1 MDNNKYHYSVEGVNY
16 DVVIE
21 EIEGN
26 IARVNVNGK
35 SFSVLMKEPV
45 REMHRQK
52 VAHIEPPKPAVASSK
67 PEAVE
72 PVKKEAVAAGSG
84 NKVYAPL
91 PGTITEIK
99 VNVGDTIK
107 AGDTVVVLEA
117 MKMQNNIEAD
127 YSGKITSIL
136 VKQGDTV
143 LEGSTLLTIE

>member
-52 VAHIEPPKPAVASSK
+52 VAHIEPPKPAAASK
-67 PEAVE
+67 PETVE
-72 PVKKEAVAAGSG
+72 PVKKETVAAGSG

>member
-52 VAHIEPPKPAVASSK
+52 VAHIEPPKPAAASK
-67 PEAVE
+67 PETVE
-72 PVKKEAVAAGSG
+72 PVKKEAVAA
-84 NKVYAPL
+84 
-91 PGTITEIK
+91 
-99 VNVGDTIK
+99 
-107 AGDTVVVLEA
+107 
-117 MKMQNNIEAD
+117 
-127 YSGKITSIL
+127 
-136 VKQGDTV
+136 
-143 LEGSTLLTIE
+143 

>member
-45 REMHRQK
+45 REMRRQK
-52 VAHIEPPKPAVASSK
+52 VAHIEPPKPAAASK
-67 PEAVE
+67 PEPVE

-91 PGTITEIK
+91 PGTITDIK
-99 VNVGDTIK
+99 VKVGDEVK
-107 AGDTVVVLEA
+107 AGDALIVLEA
-117 MKMQNNIEAD
+117 MKMANNIEAEKD
-127 YSGKITSIL
+127 GKVTAVCVKVGQSVMEEDPL
-136 VKQGDTV
+136 VV
-143 LEGSTLLTIE
+143 IE

>member
-45 REMHRQK
+45 REMNRQK
-52 VAHIEPPKPAVASSK
+52 VAHIKPPKPATASSK
-67 PEAVE
+67 PEPVE
-72 PVKKEAVAAGSG
+72 PVKKETVAAGSG